1 MSDAGRLRYSAG
13 IPAAAKSRARV
24 AEPVWT
30 FPVLVGSANALMPV
44 LTDRQRIELA
54 VPAYLL
60 YALTGAP
67 DVFVPTDPDLAAKA
81 EADVAELRGNLRS
94 ACLEPFADL
103 TPTKS
108 QALIRRLERVKRQ
121 TTTDWHERPALG
133 LMLML
138 WCFLKD
144 LTDRE
149 VLILW
154 EGSAMDRAMQKLL
167 PMCEYGFHKQEDDV
181 AAQDQARVLL
191 SRLQAEG
198 LYR

>member
-1 MSDAGRLRYSAG
+1 
-13 IPAAAKSRARV
+13 
-24 AEPVWT
+24 
-30 FPVLVGSANALMPV
+30 MPV

-54 VPAYLL
+54 LPAYFL

-67 DVFVPTDPDLAAKA
+67 DVFVPADPDLAARA
-81 EADVAELRGNLRS
+81 EEDIAELRGNLRT

-103 TPTKS
+103 TPAKR

-121 TTTDWHERPALG
+121 TTTDWHERPAID

-138 WCFLKD
+138 WCFLQD

-154 EGSAMDRAMQKLL
+154 EGSAMDRAMKRLM
-167 PMCEYGFHKQEDDV
+167 PMCKHV
-181 AAQDQARVLL
+181 I
-191 SRLQAEG
+191 SPH
-198 LYR
+198 

>member
-1 MSDAGRLRYSAG
+1 
-13 IPAAAKSRARV
+13 
-24 AEPVWT
+24 
-30 FPVLVGSANALMPV
+30 MPV

-67 DVFVPTDPDLAAKA
+67 DVFVPADRDLVEKA
-81 EADVAELRGNLRS
+81 EADVAELRGNLRT

-103 TPTKS
+103 PPFKR
-108 QALIRRLERVKRQ
+108 QALIRRLERLKQLVIV
-121 TTTDWHERPALG
+121 DWHERPALS

-144 LTDRE
+144 LTDRQ

-154 EGSAMDRAMQKLL
+154 EDSAMDRATRKLM
-167 PMCEYGFHKQEDDV
+167 PMCEYGFGKLKEGV
-181 AAQDQARVLL
+181 AAQEQACALL
-191 SRLQAEG
+191 RRLQAEG

>member
-1 MSDAGRLRYSAG
+1 ML
-13 IPAAAKSRARV
+13 
-24 AEPVWT
+24 VWS
-30 FPVLVGSANALMPV
+30 VNALMPV

-67 DVFVPTDPDLAAKA
+67 DVFVPADPDLAARA
-81 EADVAELRGNLRS
+81 EADVAELRDNLRT

-103 TPTKS
+103 PPGKR

-121 TTTDWHERPALG
+121 ATTDWHERPALG

-154 EGSAMDRAMQKLL
+154 EGSVMDRAMQKLML
-167 PMCEYGFHKQEDDV
+167 MCEYGFERQEDGVV
-181 AAQDQARVLL
+181 AQERARTLL